1 MNCSSLQNRL
11 LALPDPTAVS
21 DSVAAH
27 LASCAPCQAWHRVL
41 VQVEYAVASVAVP
54 PSDGKKKREILAQFR
69 TAKPGKPKAKP
80 QSSISPALPVS
91 VVKTARRPNAPVQ
104 PAAARVPIGERLAR
118 MWPLGLVA
126 AALLVGTLVLTV
138 LRDKKPT
145 DSALAKAPSDP
156 MLKEVV
162 AAKVELDRAHTGADR
177 VKVLAKLADS
187 IHEEARTLSKVT
199 PDEMNSL
206 AVMYKKVVEEALV
219 PQARSLNDDERKVTL
234 PKYAQ
239 RLGEAEQEAN
249 RLAAESPVGSDR
261 ALREI
266 AEAARAGRIELAKLI
281 QGRAA

>member
-1 MNCSSLQNRL
+1 MNCSSLRNRL

-27 LASCAPCQAWHRVL
+27 LESCASCQAWHRVL

-54 PSDGKKKREILAQFR
+54 RSDGKKKRELLAQFR
-69 TAKPGKPKAKP
+69 SAKPNKPKSKQAVTPVSATPIAAEKPAKKTTAP
-80 QSSISPALPVS
+80 VSPA
-91 VVKTARRPNAPVQ
+91 AP
-104 PAAARVPIGERLAR
+104 RVPVGERLAR

-126 AALLVGTLVLTV
+126 AALLVGALVWTLV
-138 LRDKKPT
+138 KKTPET
-145 DSALAKAPSDP
+145 AMVKAPSDP

-162 AAKVELDRAHTGADR
+162 AAKVDLDRAHTGAER
-177 VKVLAKLADS
+177 IKVLARLADS
-187 IHEEARTLSKVT
+187 IHEEARTLSKIT

-206 AVMYKKVVEEALV
+206 AAMYKKVVEEGLI
-219 PQARSLNDDERKVTL
+219 PRARSLSEDERKTTL

-281 QGRAA
+281 QGRAT